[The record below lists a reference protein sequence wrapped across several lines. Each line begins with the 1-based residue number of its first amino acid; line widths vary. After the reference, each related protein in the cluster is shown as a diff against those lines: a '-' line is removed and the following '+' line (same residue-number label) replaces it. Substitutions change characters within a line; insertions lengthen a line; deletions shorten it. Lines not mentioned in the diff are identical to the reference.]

1 MKTYQKIITGS
12 AVAAIVI
19 AASSAGA
26 FVLLGPAW
34 GFPVVIYD
42 ESALGNPWKNAAFN
56 GASEWTDVTSSI
68 FQWIPDTFGDND
80 VTVGSIDGSGGT
92 LAVTSVSSIS
102 LIGFIIESD
111 IEFDSAESW
120 YKGTGTPS
128 ATQYD
133 GWSVAA
139 HEFGHALGLDH
150 TNLSCNGSISTRP
163 TMCPTYSKGK
173 IYART
178 LHADDEDGLDALY
191 P

>member
-1 MKTYQKIITGS
+1 MKTYRKIITGS
-12 AVAAIVI
+12 AVAAIVT

-26 FVLLGPAW
+26 FVLLGPEW
-34 GFPVVIYD
+34 LDHSVRYD
-42 ESALGNPWKNAAFN
+42 ESALGNPWQNAAAN
-56 GASEWTDVTSSI
+56 GASEWTDVTSSG
-68 FQWIPDTFGDND
+68 FEWITDTSGGND

-92 LAVTSVSSIS
+92 LAVTSVSSFLG
-102 LIGFIIESD
+102 LITDAD

-120 YKGTGTPS
+120 YRGTGTPS

-139 HEFGHALGLDH
+139 HEFGHALGLAH
-150 TNLSCNGSISTRP
+150 TNLNCNGGISTRP
-163 TMCPTYSKGK
+163 TMCATYSAGR